1 MIPGLCSDA
10 AVWRRTIA
18 ALDGKIDCLV
28 GDTLSDVTLEGMARR
43 ILAQAPDRFAL
54 AGVSMGGMVA
64 LELMRIAAHRVTR
77 LALIDTSARPDSF
90 GRGVHRRLAN
100 LYVGMTRDFQRT
112 AERSLKSLV
121 HPSTPEDVRGELVGM
136 SVRVGAQAYI
146 RQNLAVVGRSDLR
159 PILPTIGIPTI
170 VVVGKE
176 DRVTPVHLSYEL
188 QKLVPESIL
197 HVIPDCGHL
206 PPIEKPH
213 AMAALLL
220 VFITPTLGR

>member
-1 MIPGLCSDA
+1 
-10 AVWRRTIA
+10 
-18 ALDGKIDCLV
+18 
-28 GDTLSDVTLEGMARR
+28 
-43 ILAQAPDRFAL
+43 
-54 AGVSMGGMVA
+54 
-64 LELMRIAAHRVTR
+64 
-77 LALIDTSARPDSF
+77 
-90 GRGVHRRLAN
+90 VHRRLAN